1 MNKKKKDSLI
11 EYMMKHKGMSYRN
24 AMMKFEKWANDRLR
38 PTVRT
43 RNIAEGKKM
52 TKEEISTMIIYMYRK
67 GFTVDWITKSL
78 GTNID
83 SVKKIIKEYEESL

>member
-1 MNKKKKDSLI
+1 MNKKKKASLI

-24 AMMKFEKWANDRLR
+24 AMMKFEKWASDRLH
-38 PTVRT
+38 PT
-43 RNIAEGKKM
+43 EGKKM
-52 TKEEISTMIIYMYRK
+52 TKEEISTMIIYMYRN

-83 SVKKIIKEYEESL
+83 SVKKIIKEHEESL